1 MPFYAAA
8 TVTMLIGQCSSK
20 GSGCAQM
27 FCPEGGKMLKP
38 HETSESSPPKASL
51 SVQSPGIKSQNFSL
65 PHPIVNKDSSSDA
78 AMASITSNLKFFSF
92 YCLIL
97 LISFHSMLAAPLETY
112 QEVSVKDSIPP
123 YNLQFSPEKNPEVPI
138 KRGEKR
144 KLL

>member
-1 MPFYAAA
+1 M
-8 TVTMLIGQCSSK
+8 G
-20 GSGCAQM
+20 
-27 FCPEGGKMLKP
+27 
-38 HETSESSPPKASL
+38 
-51 SVQSPGIKSQNFSL
+51 
-65 PHPIVNKDSSSDA
+65 SSDA
-78 AMASITSNLKFFSF
+78 AMASITSNLNLFCF

-144 KLL
+144 CDNIYHGEILPCLLRPHLPSLVIQLNDTTIWNTRRRNEYF